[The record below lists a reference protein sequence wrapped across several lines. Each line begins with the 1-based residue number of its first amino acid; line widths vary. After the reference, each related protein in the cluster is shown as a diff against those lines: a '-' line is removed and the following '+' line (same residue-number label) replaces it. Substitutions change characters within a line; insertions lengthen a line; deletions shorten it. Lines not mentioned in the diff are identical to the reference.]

1 MQILIKNVWNNN
13 KCWCECKNHNVC
25 EKDYIWN
32 PATCNCENGKYLGS
46 VMDDSA
52 VTCDEIISAEETH
65 FNKKKKIEI
74 VKHKIYVLCLKIKSL
89 YW

>member
-65 FNKKKKIEI
+65 FNKKKKIWNC
-74 VKHKIYVLCLKIKSL
+74 KTQNLCTLFKNKKSIL
-89 YW
+89 